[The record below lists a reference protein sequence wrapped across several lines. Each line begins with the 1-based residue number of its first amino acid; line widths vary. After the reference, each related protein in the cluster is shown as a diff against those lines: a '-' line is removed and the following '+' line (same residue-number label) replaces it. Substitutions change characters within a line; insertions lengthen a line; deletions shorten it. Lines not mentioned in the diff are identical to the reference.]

1 MRQMDDIS
9 KARAVKSVLDPRRKS
24 SRTAAINAVA
34 KRVGVSSSTLR
45 RWVLAA
51 ESAPAPKR
59 TARKSKSAVQFVGDF
74 DWVGVRDSGIAPRT
88 CSALGGTDETRRRF
102 IRGAEAL
109 GLNTEKKPIH
119 PQQLLVSDML
129 AVGLGQN
136 VIMLPRRSSKS
147 TSLIAEGLGRAWELE
162 DYRVGILTMTTGKAG
177 RARFLKDVVP
187 VLERKYPDKSSRPFK
202 IVKSAGQERVEFF
215 QSGGMVCWLSSIDD
229 LIGEAFD
236 MVILD
241 EASKADA
248 EKAEETLSAALP
260 TLDTRPDAQI
270 VVAGTAGEFRTGNL
284 LWNWLEDGHAGEAGI
299 LEYCAPEHTTIE
311 DIESWETTL
320 PLVLEAHPGIGTLTT
335 IERVQTNWRT
345 MKPGKFLREY
355 LSIFGI
361 EGVSNRMIKPD
372 VWGKRADDGDLPK
385 IPERFAVALT
395 VHRDQTVASLTIAWR
410 DEKAKSHAMV
420 IMHDRGV
427 AWVQEKVHAFCM
439 KYKVPLVHDSLGV
452 VLVETE
458 ALAQKRP
465 QIRFSPQSTRNIT
478 TAAALL
484 VKEIDTGHFVHHN
497 QAAMNDAVAVAVKR
511 RILSAW
517 GFGTTDP
524 MDDITPLE
532 GAAMALRAYDQDR
545 PKQKFVPNF

>member
-1 MRQMDDIS
+1 MPRFDDD
-9 KARAVKSVLDPRRKS
+9 ARAKAVRSVLDPRRKAA
-24 SRTAAINAVA
+24 SRTAAIQAVA
-34 KRVGVSSSTLR
+34 KRVGVSPSTLR
-45 RWVLAA
+45 RWVADA
-51 ESAPAPKR
+51 DSKPKSR
-59 TARKSKSAVQFVGDF
+59 PARKSRAAVRFVGEF
-74 DWVGVRDSGIAPRT
+74 DWLGIRDSGIAPRT
-88 CSALGGTDETRRRF
+88 CSRLGGTDDTRRRF

-109 GLNTEKKPIH
+109 GLNTERKPLH

-187 VLERKYPDKSSRPFK
+187 VLERKYPDKNSRPFK

-241 EASKADA
+241 EASKAEP

-284 LWNWLEDGHAGEAGI
+284 LWDWLADGRAGAAGI
-299 LEYCAPEHTTIE
+299 LEYSAPEHTTIE
-311 DIESWETTL
+311 DIETWEATL

-345 MKPGKFLREY
+345 MKPEKFLREY

-361 EGVSNRMIKPD
+361 EGVANRLINPD
-372 VWGKRADDGDLPK
+372 VWGKSADAGELPK
-385 IPERFAVALT
+385 PPERFAVALT
-395 VHRDQTVASLTIAWR
+395 VHRDQTVASLTAAWR
-410 DEKAKSHAMV
+410 DASGKAHALV
-420 IMHDRGV
+420 LAHDRGV
-427 AWVQEKVHAFCM
+427 AWAQDEAARIAA
-439 KYKVPLVHDSLGV
+439 KYKLAIVHDSMGV

-458 ALAQKRP
+458 ALSRRKPPVRLTP
-465 QIRFSPQSTRNIT
+465 QTTKNVV

-484 VKEIDTGHFVHHN
+484 IKEIETRRFVHHDQPSLN
-497 QAAMNDAVAVAVKR
+497 EAARIAVKR
-511 RILSAW
+511 RILGAW
-517 GFGTTDP
+517 GFGTSDP
-524 MDDITPLE
+524 EADITPLE
-532 GAAMALRAYDQDR
+532 GAAMALRVYDQER
-545 PKQKFVPNF
+545 PRMKYVPS